1 MRHGNIFSIFVI
13 ILLSS
18 ATCTTPIKNNL
29 EWEAKGNLIYEHLAS
44 IDYLSYEGKTIGY
57 FLETEKITY
66 QKYYFID
73 EPHQCL
79 NYVEFVLGHGVY
91 LDIYCP
97 QNPQYIRKC
106 DATVSIPWKYEDFI
120 KEKTTEIVLI
130 KKNSDYKKA
139 IVFRRK

>member
-1 MRHGNIFSIFVI
+1 MRQANFFLFIVI
-13 ILLSS
+13 ISLSNT
-18 ATCTTPIKNNL
+18 TCITPKKNTL
-29 EWEAKGNLIYEHLAS
+29 EWEAKGNLIYERLAN
-44 IDYLSYEGKTIGY
+44 IDYLSYEGKTIGD
-57 FLETEKITY
+57 FLETEKIPY

-91 LDIYCP
+91 LNMYCP

-106 DATVSIPWKYEDFI
+106 DATISLPWKYEDFI
-120 KEKTTEIVLI
+120 KEKITEIILI
-130 KKNSDYKKA
+130 KKNSEYKNV